1 MLPMRDPSRWFMV
14 SCWESTGS
22 LLVTGP
28 WFLGPVK
35 IKKRIEDESD
45 MDESGEHHIEFFKA

>member
-1 MLPMRDPSRWFMV
+1 LIPLGKPAPNALKYFA
-14 SCWESTGS
+14 
-22 LLVTGP
+22 
-28 WFLGPVK
+28 LGPVK

>member
-1 MLPMRDPSRWFMV
+1 LRAPR
-14 SCWESTGS
+14 G
-22 LLVTGP
+22 GG
-28 WFLGPVK
+28 LGPVK

>member
-1 MLPMRDPSRWFMV
+1 VLNPKFA
-14 SCWESTGS
+14 
-22 LLVTGP
+22 
-28 WFLGPVK
+28 LGPVK